1 MLRYIDS
8 SMFGICLQVDH
19 FRSMCVCIFSF
30 VFFFFFFAK
39 FSLHNAKHTAVSLVL
54 RCGIS

>member
-19 FRSMCVCIFSF
+19 FRSLCVCLY
-30 VFFFFFFAK
+30 FFCIFFFAK